1 MNFETELKKKI
12 EETNL
17 ILKEYMPEEK
27 GLQKTIFKAFNYS
40 LSVGG
45 KRIRPILMQETFK
58 IYSNDI
64 EIIKPFMIAME
75 MIHTSSLVHDDLPC
89 MDNDEYR
96 RGKESVWKFF
106 GEDIGTL
113 AGDVLLI
120 HAFEAATKALEK
132 GADSKRFVKAI
143 KTLTFNSGMYG
154 MMGGQTV
161 DLEFTGKS
169 IKGEELEFIYKL
181 KTAALIVASMEI
193 GAIMGGADDEDI
205 KTIKFI
211 AENIGM
217 AFQIRDDIL
226 DVIST
231 TKELGKPILSDEKN
245 NKTTYVTLFGE
256 RNADIK
262 VEKLSTNALNV
273 LKTLSGDYT
282 FLENF
287 IKMLADRKN

>member
-1 MNFETELKKKI
+1 MNFEAELKKKI

-17 ILKEYMPEEK
+17 ILKEYIPEEK
-27 GLQKTIFKAFNYS
+27 GLQKTIFEAFNYS

-58 IYSNDI
+58 IYSNDM
-64 EIIKPFMIAME
+64 EVIKPFMAAME

-96 RGKESVWKFF
+96 RGKESVWKRF

-113 AGDVLLI
+113 TGDVLLI
-120 HAFEAATKALEK
+120 HAFEAAAKSLEK
-132 GADSKRFVKAI
+132 GADSKRFVRAM
-143 KTLTFNSGMYG
+143 KTLAFNSGMYG

-161 DLEFTGKS
+161 DLELTGKS
-169 IKGEELEFIYKL
+169 INSEELEFIYKL

-193 GAIMGGADDEDI
+193 GAIMGGASDEDI
-205 KTIKFI
+205 KTINCI
-211 AENIGM
+211 AGNIGM

-231 TKELGKPILSDEKN
+231 TEELGKPILSDEKN

-256 RNADIK
+256 EKADIK
-262 VEKLSTNALNV
+262 VENLSNNALNS

-287 IKMLADRKN
+287 IRMLADRKN